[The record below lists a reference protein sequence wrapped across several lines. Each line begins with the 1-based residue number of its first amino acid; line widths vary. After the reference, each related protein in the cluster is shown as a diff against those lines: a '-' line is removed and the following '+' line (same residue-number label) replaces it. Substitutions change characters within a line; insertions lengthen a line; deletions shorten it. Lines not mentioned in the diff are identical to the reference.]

1 MNSDTNIFQVILDK
15 AGEEFYLV
23 KQDGT
28 LAYVNE
34 AAAKSLGYSITELS
48 SMGVPDF
55 DPIFGPKFKQH
66 FQKLKEEDLPPFETE
81 HITKGGRRII
91 KEIKS
96 VYLKIDEEEFVC
108 AFARD
113 ITGRVQAEETIR
125 QLARFPDENPFPVIR
140 VNRDGVILYANDAS
154 AQLLSSWG
162 VHMGELLP
170 EEICQLVINTI

>member
-1 MNSDTNIFQVILDK
+1 MDSDVNICKFILDK

-23 KQDGT
+23 RQDGT

-34 AAAKSLGYSITELS
+34 AAAKSLGYTVTELS

-66 FQKLKEEDLPPFETE
+66 FNKLKEKDLPPFETE
-81 HITKGGRRII
+81 HITKGGRKTI

-96 VYLKIDEEEFVC
+96 VYLKIREEEFVC

-113 ITGRVQAEETIR
+113 VAARAQAEVGAA
-125 QLARFPDENPFPVIR
+125 AR
-140 VNRDGVILYANDAS
+140 
-154 AQLLSSWG
+154 
-162 VHMGELLP
+162 
-170 EEICQLVINTI
+170 